1 MKNKFAFRIMI
12 AVIAASVIIT
22 ACNKDDDFH
31 SISPIELS
39 IHNRVNEYRT
49 SQGITTLIQ
58 QFLLFEEAR
67 KISDKLAS
75 GVYSSGDPK
84 IQEDIN
90 NFSALIN
97 GNSNASIV
105 MALDTNVVDSIFD
118 VMINSPGGID
128 VLEGQF
134 TQSGVGVSEDPD
146 GIFHIC
152 HVFVN
157 IP

>member
-1 MKNKFAFRIMI
+1 MF
-12 AVIAASVIIT
+12 AVIAASMIIT
-22 ACNKDDDFH
+22 ACDKDDDFH

-49 SQGITTLIQ
+49 SQEIKTLVQ
-58 QFLLFEEAR
+58 QPLLFEEAR

-75 GVYSSGDPK
+75 GVYSSGDAR
-84 IQEDIN
+84 IQEDISN
-90 NFSALIN
+90 YSALIG
-97 GNSNASIV
+97 GNSNASII
-105 MALDTNVVDSIFD
+105 MAVNTNIVDSIFD

-128 VLEGQF
+128 ILERQF

-146 GIFHIC
+146 EIFHIC